1 MAEWLLELDLPA
13 PSLEVALDAARRAS
27 PFDRDIE
34 IFDAEDL
41 SPEELERV
49 RAEQLE
55 LLARRKEEL
64 GE

>member
-34 IFDAEDL
+34 VVDAEDL
-41 SPEELERV
+41 SAEELERV

-55 LLARRKEEL
+55 TFARLRAEV

>member
-27 PFDRDIE
+27 AFGRDIE
-34 IFDAEDL
+34 VVDAEDL
-41 SPEELERV
+41 SAEELERV

-55 LLARRKEEL
+55 TFARLRAEV